1 MIATNHTAA
10 SNTWLKTSAYGD
22 GMVQAQTDDEFV
34 LPTQLPSKMLL
45 LSAGDGIT
53 TTLPMLRELQTRHY
67 QGDVVFMHVCPDPD
81 ALGFADELQTA
92 ADNFAELSLLVHYEE
107 LAGVFT
113 PDTLHYAVPDLA
125 ERSTWVCGRDRL
137 TNALRHHWDVSAITA
152 PLHCAA
158 PSSQALPTTPVLHA

>member
-10 SNTWLKTSAYGD
+10 SNTWLKSSAYGD
-22 GMVQAQTDDEFV
+22 VMVQAEADDEFV
-34 LPTQLPSKMLL
+34 LPTQLPTKMLL
-45 LSAGDGIT
+45 LSADEGIT
-53 TTLPMLRELQTRHY
+53 ATLPMMRELQTRHY
-67 QGDVVFMHVCPDPD
+67 QGDVVFMHVCRDPD

-125 ERSTWVCGRDRL
+125 ERSTWVCGSNRL
-137 TNALRHHWDVSAITA
+137 TNALRHHWDASAITV
-152 PLHCAA
+152 PLHCAS
-158 PSSQALPTTPVLHA
+158 PLSQAQPAAPVLHA